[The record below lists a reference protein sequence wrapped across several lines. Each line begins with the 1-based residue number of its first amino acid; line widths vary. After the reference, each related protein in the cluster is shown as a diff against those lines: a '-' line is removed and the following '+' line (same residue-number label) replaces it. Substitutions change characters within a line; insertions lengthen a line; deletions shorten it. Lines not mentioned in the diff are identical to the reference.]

1 MSPLTAE
8 RCLLH
13 PRREAAAR
21 CAKCRQF
28 FCRECAT
35 EHQGLIFCGACLKSA
50 IELRGEGR
58 RALRAVAGW
67 SAAGGGVILTCLL
80 FYLFGRIVLAMVVPG

>member
-1 MSPLTAE
+1 MSSLSAE

-21 CAKCRQF
+21 CARCRHY

-35 EHQGLIFCGACLKSA
+35 EHQGQILCGACLAAGTDSG
-50 IELRGEGR
+50 REGGR
-58 RALRAVAGW
+58 LIRALTGW
-67 SAAGGGVILTCLL
+67 SAAGGGLALICLL
-80 FYLFGRIVLAMVVPG
+80 FYLFGRIVLAMVAPR

>member
-13 PRREAAAR
+13 PQREAAAR
-21 CAKCRQF
+21 CARCRQF

-35 EHQGLIFCGACLKSA
+35 EHQGLILCGACLKNVTESRD
-50 IELRGEGR
+50 ESS
-58 RALRAVAGW
+58 RALRAVASW

-80 FYLFGRIVLAMVVPG
+80 FYLFGRMVLAMVMPG

>member
-1 MSPLTAE
+1 MSRLTAE

-35 EHQGLIFCGACLKSA
+35 EHQGVILCGACLTRAAESGS
-50 IELRGEGR
+50 ESRQVLR
-58 RALRAVAGW
+58 VAASW